1 MNITLTGSTGFVGK
15 NLLTYLK
22 QHQIVVQR
30 ISRIQ
35 LQQIGTNDLL
45 NTDAVVHLAGKAHDL
60 KETANHDEY
69 NKVNFELT
77 KQLYKA
83 FLQSNAKK
91 FIFVSSVKAAADS
104 LVTSLTEA
112 HIANPETPYGKSKR
126 MAEEYILSQPLPQDK
141 SFYILRPCMIHGLG
155 NKGNLNLLYQ
165 IVSKGLPWPLGAF
178 DNKRSFCSL
187 ENLCF
192 IIKDLI
198 EREDIPSGIYNVADD
213 DPLSTNQIIEL
224 IAGVR
229 KNKPKIFNV
238 PKQFIKTIAKIGDVL
253 YLPLNTERLQK
264 LTESYVVSNKK
275 NKTALGKS
283 LPLRSFDG
291 LKITIESFKISK

>member
-1 MNITLTGSTGFVGK
+1 
-15 NLLTYLK
+15 
-22 QHQIVVQR
+22 
-30 ISRIQ
+30 
-35 LQQIGTNDLL
+35 
-45 NTDAVVHLAGKAHDL
+45 
-60 KETANHDEY
+60 
-69 NKVNFELT
+69 
-77 KQLYKA
+77 
-83 FLQSNAKK
+83 
-91 FIFVSSVKAAADS
+91 
-104 LVTSLTEA
+104 
-112 HIANPETPYGKSKR
+112 
-126 MAEEYILSQPLPQDK
+126 
-141 SFYILRPCMIHGLG
+141 
-155 NKGNLNLLYQ
+155 
-165 IVSKGLPWPLGAF
+165 VSKGLPWPLGAF